1 MVSAEKITD
10 PFAQDAA
17 GAPAVVEEITGLIA
31 PVAAC
36 AGVVDSA
43 AGGAQVAAVG
53 RAADHDA
60 PVTT

>member
-10 PFAQDAA
+10 PLAQDAA
-17 GAPAVVEEITGLIA
+17 GALTVVEEITGLVA
-31 PVAAC
+31 PAAAC
-36 AGVVDSA
+36 AGVVST